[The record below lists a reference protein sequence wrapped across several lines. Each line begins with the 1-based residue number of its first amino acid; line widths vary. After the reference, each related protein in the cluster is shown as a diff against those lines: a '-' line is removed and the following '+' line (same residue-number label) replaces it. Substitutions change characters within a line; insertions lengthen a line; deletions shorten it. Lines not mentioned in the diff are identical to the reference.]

1 MTKGL
6 VNSLLIGG
14 LAGIWF
20 YIWSDV
26 SELSGEKKVPA
37 VTFRSPDLKKES
49 IRLDSLLEINPFQVP
64 HLKRK
69 KTVVTSV
76 TPLTKSIPQS
86 SFSAVLLGRTQSEGK
101 ELFILSLPDGSVFH
115 VGIGDTVS
123 GYKLWKSVGDTVL
136 MKSLK
141 SKTVVKVGM

>member
-1 MTKGL
+1 MNKGL
-6 VNSLLIGG
+6 VNILLICG

-26 SELSGEKKVPA
+26 SELSGDEDVPA
-37 VTFRSPDLKKES
+37 ATFRSPDSKKES
-49 IRLDSLLEINPFQVP
+49 LRLDSLLEINPFQVP
-64 HLKRK
+64 HQKRE
-69 KTVVTSV
+69 KTIVKSV
-76 TPLTKSIPQS
+76 TPLTKTIPQS

-141 SKTVVKVGM
+141 GKTVMKVGM